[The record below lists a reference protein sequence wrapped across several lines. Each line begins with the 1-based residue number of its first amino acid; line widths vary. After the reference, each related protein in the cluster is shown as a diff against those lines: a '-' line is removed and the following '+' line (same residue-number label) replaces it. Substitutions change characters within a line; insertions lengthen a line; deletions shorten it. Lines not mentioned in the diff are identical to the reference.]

1 MIKSL
6 MSASRKLSWAHLA
19 GAGAAQASD
28 DAGDDD
34 KPKDDKGAKGS
45 KADGDDDSTGDD
57 KDKSKAAKGAKAD
70 DDERKKRDDESDD
83 DYSKRMK
90 ALDDEDDKK
99 AKGAK
104 GSKADDDSNADE
116 DDKDEEMRG
125 NSAAAAARRREQARC
140 AAIFASPAAGKN
152 PVLAAKLAFETRQ
165 PRSEALA
172 VLEGIPAPAAAA
184 PAATDGRAH
193 HPARAAGNPN
203 IAPPG
208 APDKNAA
215 ADVQGAWASAR
226 KANQALRR

>member
-6 MSASRKLSWAHLA
+6 MSRAGLSWAHLA
-19 GAGAAQASD
+19 GIGTARASD
-28 DAGDDD
+28 DDNVDD

-45 KADGDDDSTGDD
+45 KASDDEEPPKQDD
-57 KDKSKAAKGAKAD
+57 KAKGAKGAKAED

-83 DYSKRMK
+83 EYSKRMK
-90 ALDDEDDKK
+90 SLDDKDDEK

-104 GSKADDDSNADE
+104 GSKADDDSNADD

-125 NSAAAAARRREQARC
+125 NSAAASARRREQARC
-140 AAIFASPAAGKN
+140 AAIFASSAAGKN

-172 VLEGIPAPAAAA
+172 LLEGTPAPAAAT
-184 PAATDGRAH
+184 PPTDPRSRHAARGT
-193 HPARAAGNPN
+193 GNPN
-203 IAPPG
+203 ITPPG
-208 APDKNAA
+208 APEKNAG
-215 ADVQGAWASAR
+215 ADVQNLWAHAR